1 MAFIETII
9 SVVIVSLV
17 SFIGLFS
24 LSIKIETLK
33 KYLLFFVGLS
43 TGTLFAAAFLH
54 LLPETFEKIGFGV
67 DVSLL
72 ILLGVVIFYLL
83 EKFVHMHHEHLPGKT
98 STAHLAPM
106 NLVADGIHN
115 FLDGIIIAVSYL
127 VDFSLGITTTIA
139 VIIHEIPQ
147 EIADFGVLIYAG
159 YTRKKALLFNFIS
172 ASFAIIGAVV
182 AFYIGVN
189 SESFVDYM
197 IPVAAG
203 GFIYIAGS
211 NLIPELQKEKEFK
224 KSILHFLAII
234 LGMIIIY
241 LV

>member
-1 MAFIETII
+1 MVFIETIV

-24 LSIKIETLK
+24 LSIKMKTLK
-33 KYLLFFVGLS
+33 KYLLFFIGLS

-54 LLPETFEKIGFGV
+54 LLPKTFETLGFGAN
-67 DVSLL
+67 VSLL

-98 STAHLAPM
+98 SKAHLAPM

-115 FLDGIIIAVSYL
+115 FLDGIIIAISYL

-139 VIIHEIPQ
+139 VIVHEIPQ

-159 YTRKKALLFNFIS
+159 YTRRKALLFNFLS
-172 ASFAIIGAVV
+172 ATCSIIGAII
-182 AFYIGVN
+182 ALYIGVN
-189 SESFVDYM
+189 SENFVSY
-197 IPVAAG
+197 ILPIAAG

-224 KSILHFLAII
+224 KSIMHFLAII
-234 LGMIIIY
+234 LGMVIIY
-241 LV
+241 LL

>member
-9 SVVIVSLV
+9 SVVIVSLI

-33 KYLLFFVGLS
+33 KYLLFFIGLS
-43 TGTLFAAAFLH
+43 TGTLFATAFLH

-98 STAHLAPM
+98 TKSYLAPM

-127 VDFSLGITTTIA
+127 VDTTLGITTTIA
-139 VIIHEIPQ
+139 VIMHEIPQ

-159 YTRKKALLFNFIS
+159 YTRKKALFFNFLS
-172 ASFAIIGAVV
+172 ATFSILGALI

-189 SESFVDYM
+189 SENFVAYI
-197 IPVAAG
+197 IPIAAG

-224 KSILHFLAII
+224 KSIMHFLAII
-234 LGMIIIY
+234 MGMLIIY
-241 LV
+241 IL

>member
-33 KYLLFFVGLS
+33 KYLLFFIGLS
-43 TGTLFAAAFLH
+43 TGTLFAASFLH
-54 LLPETFEKIGFGV
+54 LLPETFETLGFGI

-72 ILLGVVIFYLL
+72 ILLGIIIFYLL
-83 EKFVHMHHEHLPGKT
+83 EKFVHMHHEHLPGKD
-98 STAHLAPM
+98 SKSHLAPM

-139 VIIHEIPQ
+139 VIVHEIPQ
-147 EIADFGVLIYAG
+147 EIADFGVLIYSG
-159 YTRKKALLFNFIS
+159 LTRKKALFFNFLS
-172 ASFAIIGAVV
+172 ATFAIIGAVI
-182 AFYIGVN
+182 AFFIGVN
-189 SESFVDYM
+189 SENFVSYM

-224 KSILHFLAII
+224 KSIMHFLAIL
-234 LGMIIIY
+234 LGMLIIY
-241 LV
+241 LL